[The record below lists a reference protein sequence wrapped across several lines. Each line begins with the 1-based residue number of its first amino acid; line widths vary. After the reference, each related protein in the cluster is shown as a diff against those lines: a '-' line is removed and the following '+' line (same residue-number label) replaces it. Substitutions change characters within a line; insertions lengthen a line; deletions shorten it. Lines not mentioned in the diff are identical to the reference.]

1 MPAVPDEG
9 RRFRDRADAGRAL
22 AGLLSGYRG
31 RTDVVVLGLPRG
43 GVPVAAEVAAALRA
57 PLDVLVVRKLGV
69 PGHEELAMGAIA
81 EGGIRVL
88 YDRVVR
94 ALGIDGADIER
105 VAAGE
110 QPELER
116 RARVYRGDR
125 ALVDVAGKVVIV
137 ADDGLATGSTMRAA
151 VAALGT
157 LRPAR
162 IVVAVPVGAPVTCE
176 ELGTE
181 ADEVVCARTPSR
193 FEAVGQ
199 WYEDFSPPADD
210 ELRRLL
216 SVNRG
221 RAVRPLGLLDAF
233 QVCVT
238 WTAKVLAAVRD
249 HHLGQPTPCEG
260 WDVRTVAG
268 HLVGVNRIF
277 ASAAAGCPL
286 GPELDVESQSARGLS
301 TVYEASAGEAVRA
314 FSSPGVLDATL
325 VVPLGPIKGEVA
337 LALALL
343 DNLVHGWDLAK
354 ATGQDTAIDPQLA
367 GAGMEVARRLVTDE
381 LRAAGAFGPAV
392 PVDRDASV
400 HDRLVAFVGRAP

>member
-1 MPAVPDEG
+1 MPPVPDEG
-9 RRFRDRADAGRAL
+9 RRFRDRADAGQVL
-22 AGLLSGYRG
+22 AGLLTGYRG
-31 RTDVVVLGLPRG
+31 RPDVVVLGLPRG
-43 GVPVAAEVAAALRA
+43 GVPVAAEIAAALRA
-57 PLDVLVVRKLGV
+57 RLDVLVVRKLGV

-88 YDRVVR
+88 YDRVVHSL
-94 ALGIDGADIER
+94 AIAPADIER
-105 VAAGE
+105 VAVQE
-110 QPELER
+110 QAELER
-116 RARVYRGDR
+116 RARAYRGNR
-125 ALVDVAGKVVIV
+125 ALVDVADKVVIV

-151 VAALGT
+151 VAALRT

-162 IVVAVPVGAPVTCE
+162 IVVAVPVGAPPTCE
-176 ELGTE
+176 ELAAE

-193 FEAVGQ
+193 FGAVGQ
-199 WYEDFSPPADD
+199 WYEDFSPPPDD

-216 SVNRG
+216 GVNRG
-221 RAVRPLGLLDAF
+221 RALRPLGLLDAF

-238 WTAKVLAAVRD
+238 WTAKVVAGLRDDHLAK
-249 HHLGQPTPCEG
+249 PTPCED
-260 WDVRTVAG
+260 WDVRTVAV
-268 HLVGVNRIF
+268 HLIGVNRIF

-286 GPELDVESQSARGLS
+286 GPELDVEGRSARGLLAA
-301 TVYEASAGEAVRA
+301 YEASAADAVRA
-314 FSSPGVLDATL
+314 FSQPGVLDATL
-325 VVPLGPIKGEVA
+325 TVPLGSINGELA

-367 GAGMEVARRLVTDE
+367 GAGLEVARRLVTDE

-400 HDRLVAFVGRAP
+400 HDRLVAFVGRTP